1 MQLLKREWGWY
12 ALSVFRS
19 DFHPEGP
26 VRHKE
31 TCPNLNTE
39 STTHKNRSYP
49 GLGWLRF
56 FKAVA
61 ANVDFSS
68 GNSTVTI
75 NVVQPKIM

>member
-1 MQLLKREWGWY
+1 
-12 ALSVFRS
+12 
-19 DFHPEGP
+19 

-68 GNSTVTI
+68 GNSTIRIKLGSVKEFSQ
-75 NVVQPKIM
+75 NGLQALA